1 VREVFLSGTRPVEQL
16 NGKIVTG
23 GKLNSYNI
31 LNNLNRNN
39 DKDNHLNWKIWE
51 LNTSHPHPYPQNFKA
66 SWVIAPSEAKEMIIT
81 YKRLEL
87 TFGDE
92 LLILD
97 EKGNQLESFQGRYSG
112 SFETRK
118 LPGKVRPLLKS
129 DDSFE
134 AYGFLIKQI
143 YWR

>member
-1 VREVFLSGTRPVEQL
+1 
-16 NGKIVTG
+16 
-23 GKLNSYNI
+23 
-31 LNNLNRNN
+31 
-39 DKDNHLNWKIWE
+39 
-51 LNTSHPHPYPQNFKA
+51 
-66 SWVIAPSEAKEMIIT
+66 MIIT

-112 SFETRK
+112 SFQTRK
-118 LPGKVRPLLKS
+118 LPGKVSLFHKS
-129 DDSFE
+129 IDSFE
-134 AYGFLIKQI
+134 VYGFLIKQT